1 MYRSYD
7 TENGI
12 GPTIYR
18 SPAEIRE
25 DIRYIK
31 EKIKSVNLALNLRE
45 MLTSILDGERGGEP
59 EMMIDVL
66 SDVVEE
72 AKSALEELR
81 GLEEELYELEAE
93 LGEVKWITIYLP

>member
-7 TENGI
+7 TKNGI

-31 EKIKSVNLALNLRE
+31 EKIRGVNEALNLRE
-45 MLTSILDGERGGEP
+45 MLTSILAGERSGEP
-59 EMMIDVL
+59 EMLVETL
-66 SDVVEE
+66 SEVVEE
-72 AKSALEELR
+72 AKSALDELR
-81 GLEEELYELEAE
+81 GLEEELCELEAE
-93 LGEVKWITIYLP
+93 LGEVKWITKC